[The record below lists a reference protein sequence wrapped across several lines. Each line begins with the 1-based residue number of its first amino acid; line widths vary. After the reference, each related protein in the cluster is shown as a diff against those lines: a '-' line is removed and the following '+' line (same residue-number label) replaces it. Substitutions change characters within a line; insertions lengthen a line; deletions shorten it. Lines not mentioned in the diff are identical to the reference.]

1 MQQCQELET
10 ARNLSDALQSIPSSA
25 CVKRS
30 APARD
35 AIVMTG
41 EGGGGNRRPRHRLAT
56 ANKITRDENVEN
68 NKKGQCW
75 LYIYKIPTG
84 GRRTDERTTV

>member
-1 MQQCQELET
+1 MQECQGLET

-41 EGGGGNRRPRHRLAT
+41 GGGDRRPRHWLAT

-68 NKKGQCW
+68 NKRGNVG
-75 LYIYKIPTG
+75 YIFTKYPQAEG
-84 GRRTDERTTV
+84 GRTDERP